1 MRRCAR
7 GAERGWTMKMEDG
20 GSRMRWMED
29 GGWNRVLAPPRPS
42 PHGCCARLHGSEGLA
57 RTLPGWMA
65 DGERADGCPLC
76 AADVDRSN
84 PSRMHACSLDEC
96 NSRAKDTRRGSVLTL
111 QLLLSLSAP
120 SPQPLLQGPPLGLQ
134 ARKAHPNQ
142 PHLADPHRGCAHARR
157 CQVLPWKA
165 ARVRLPRLEGDQRQ
179 QRPRHLGQGVCLL
192 QLLEGRPCVHLLE
205 HALTPLCPSSLFT
218 GHTAPWQQ
226 RCRARQVPEQPARK
240 DHWCHRARGTLHR
253 LLPRRCRSVS
263 CGY

>member
-1 MRRCAR
+1 M
-7 GAERGWTMKMEDG
+7 DG
-20 GSRMRWMED
+20 
-29 GGWNRVLAPPRPS
+29 PPRPS

-84 PSRMHACSLDEC
+84 PSCMHACSLDEC

-157 CQVLPWKA
+157 CQVRPWKA

-179 QRPRHLGQGVCLL
+179 QRPRHLGQGALDCLAVCGACPGLCSRAAL
-192 QLLEGRPCVHLLE
+192 AYFGWSRGGGTVAVPHMCV
-205 HALTPLCPSSLFT
+205 AC
-218 GHTAPWQQ
+218 
-226 RCRARQVPEQPARK
+226 C
-240 DHWCHRARGTLHR
+240 
-253 LLPRRCRSVS
+253 
-263 CGY
+263 